1 MFALPDLPYAYSALS
16 PIISECTLHFHH
28 DKHHAAY
35 VRALNACLEALR
47 DTPQT
52 LEDVITQAARSGN
65 RKLFNNAAQAWNHS
79 FFWVA
84 MSPQIG
90 QPEGELASAIEAAF
104 GTFDGL
110 KRAFVSEGV
119 GHFGSGWVWL
129 ASDRGGALVVR
140 STHDADDTLT
150 HPDLTPLLVCD
161 LWEHA
166 YYLDHQNDRQRF
178 LEAWVDALPN
188 WPFAAV
194 QYEAAR
200 GRGEPWH
207 HPKSLAEADEMSAG
221 TSGDPET
228 TNMVRV
234 AEIVKAELEALRRVE
249 RERAGV
255 GEASHM
261 GGAGTQSGQTDFANP

>member
-1 MFALPDLPYAYSALS
+1 
-16 PIISECTLHFHH
+16 LHFHH

-35 VRALNACLEALR
+35 VKALNACLEAKG
-47 DTPQT
+47 DTLPN
-52 LEDVITQAARSGN
+52 LEEVITEAARSSE

-79 FFWVA
+79 FFWAA

-104 GTFDGL
+104 GNLDGL
-110 KRAFVSEGV
+110 KQAFVSEGV

-129 ASDRGGALVVR
+129 ASDRDGALVVR

-150 HPDLTPLLVCD
+150 HPDLMPLLVCD

-166 YYLDHQNDRQRF
+166 YYLDHQNDRQGF
-178 LEAWVDALPN
+178 LEAWVNVLPN
-188 WPFAAV
+188 WPFAAI
-194 QYEAAR
+194 QYRAAK
-200 GRGEPWH
+200 GRGDPWR
-207 HPKSLAEADEMSAG
+207 HPEAVAEADLTSAADG
-221 TSGDPET
+221 TSGDTET
-228 TNMVRV
+228 TMMVRV
-234 AEIVKAELEALRRVE
+234 AEVVKEELEALRKQE

-255 GEASHM
+255 GEGSHM